1 MGWQFGAAMG
11 GPWRGSQPVWIWGG
25 HLGVGSGQEEWMDVE
40 DESPTCEQRMLPGH
54 LGETFQGVT
63 ASAEL

>member
-1 MGWQFGAAMG
+1 M
-11 GPWRGSQPVWIWGG
+11 WIWGG

-40 DESPTCEQRMLPGH
+40 DESPTCEHRMLPGH
-54 LGETFQGVT
+54 LGEAFRGVT